1 MKTSTTED
9 SEGTERE
16 PKFFRQLF
24 WRPVADELPD
34 DEETVL
40 LHLEGGEVWTG
51 FLDGRVWRF
60 VSADKIEE
68 EVLHW
73 APFPHPPGI

>member
-1 MKTSTTED
+1 M
-9 SEGTERE
+9 SEATM
-16 PKFFRQLF
+16 FRQLF
-24 WRPVADELPD
+24 WRPVEQELPD

-40 LHLEGGEVWTG
+40 LHLESGEVWTG
-51 FLDGRVWRF
+51 FLNGKTWRF

-73 APFPHPPGI
+73 APFPHPPIN

>member
-1 MKTSTTED
+1 M
-9 SEGTERE
+9 
-16 PKFFRQLF
+16 
-24 WRPVADELPD
+24 ADELPD

-73 APFPHPPGI
+73 APFPHPPL